1 MRCHNFL
8 RQCCLLLMLGP
19 VVLTAAAVNKQ
30 ETLYTSAG
38 DAVTVDYEITVSDG
52 KTIVCF
58 NDATVKLGHQ
68 NKRFASNKDN
78 KTLKVIFIDGT
89 NFEQGYQ
96 VEWERGGK
104 IESFTTPAGWNY
116 VKDSSGKSHIFPIN
130 DTGRCQLTFE
140 GGQDKKELKIPLYL
154 AVYEHKDAKKV
165 IGIGRGASTSYKIFS
180 KFGPLKVELSV
191 PKKNSAPVNSN
202 AVAGGVHTT
211 QEQQVEYEDVTI
223 DSGDDET
230 SLTTAE
236 LDREARDLI
245 NRIKSRM
252 ENCSTEEDYAQLEI
266 DMNNLDK
273 YWQGASS
280 EVKGE
285 IDGLKKDFN
294 AGRAAAGQAA
304 ASAAAAEQAAAEAA
318 DSEKAKEQ
326 EDKNRKDK
334 WWMFII
340 AAVLGVLGFGGSQVS
355 QHLRNKKNQQSMMDM
370 QQNVVKRA
378 ENEAKRRAQSFARNK
393 SHQMVGQVKQK
404 GRQAVRSG
412 VTKAGD
418 NIRGKQSS
426 NSGNAVAGGTGGQ
439 GGRITANKN
448 KNNKKGG
455 ISI

>member
-1 MRCHNFL
+1 
-8 RQCCLLLMLGP
+8 
-19 VVLTAAAVNKQ
+19 
-30 ETLYTSAG
+30 
-38 DAVTVDYEITVSDG
+38 
-52 KTIVCF
+52 
-58 NDATVKLGHQ
+58 
-68 NKRFASNKDN
+68 
-78 KTLKVIFIDGT
+78 
-89 NFEQGYQ
+89 
-96 VEWERGGK
+96 
-104 IESFTTPAGWNY
+104 
-116 VKDSSGKSHIFPIN
+116 
-130 DTGRCQLTFE
+130 
-140 GGQDKKELKIPLYL
+140 
-154 AVYEHKDAKKV
+154 
-165 IGIGRGASTSYKIFS
+165 
-180 KFGPLKVELSV
+180 
-191 PKKNSAPVNSN
+191 
-202 AVAGGVHTT
+202 
-211 QEQQVEYEDVTI
+211 
-223 DSGDDET
+223 
-230 SLTTAE
+230 
-236 LDREARDLI
+236 
-245 NRIKSRM
+245 M

-280 EVKGE
+280 DVKGE

-304 ASAAAAEQAAAEAA
+304 ASAAAAEQAAAEEA

-439 GGRITANKN
+439 GGRSTANKN